1 MKILMFGG
9 IKNNLDQILRN
20 QVWSWYYPDSLN
32 KVFFPFFFFSLSPH
46 FCPFQP
52 PSPNPNTTWSS
63 QKMDRSSLP
72 LIWGWRELYIYRMGK
87 KRQSLFDSNSFSC
100 AGSSEGGVIHWGKGH
115 KIKKT
120 CAVVKYTLCGGWSHR
135 THSAQLPVAYFAAE
149 HAPGSWQ
156 ISEVNCWH
164 LWATAFRN
172 LVCCNLHGHHP
183 SHCRRKVKL
192 TMI

>member
-32 KVFFPFFFFSLSPH
+32 KVFFPFFFFSLSPN

-87 KRQSLFDSNSFSC
+87 KRQSLFDSNSSFSC

-115 KIKKT
+115 KIKKRVQWSNIHYVVVGLTGHILPSYQLLILQQSMPLGVGKSVRWTAGT
-120 CAVVKYTLCGGWSHR
+120 CEPQHSETWSAVIYTVTIHL
-135 THSAQLPVAYFAAE
+135 TVAE
-149 HAPGSWQ
+149 
-156 ISEVNCWH
+156 
-164 LWATAFRN
+164 R
-172 LVCCNLHGHHP
+172 
-183 SHCRRKVKL
+183 
-192 TMI
+192 